1 MSRSCVIF
9 CIRFLPIYK
18 ILVFLSWDAQLQN
31 TWIMT
36 PRKYSLGVFAR
47 LHEVL
52 WRNRRRHGHLNDG
65 NCMFVNQIVDFKH
78 RPQDILGF
86 EADKRAITITV
97 NSLGTELSRNDRGS
111 LFPELGSLYPDGHR
125 DLVSCNDFVQVQ
137 ATMEMYLSYEGL
149 GTGLIQTNDK
159 PLEKVWSCLSS

>member
-1 MSRSCVIF
+1 MGLDYNKLILRSLSLFQTQGLLIRSR
-9 CIRFLPIYK
+9 
-18 ILVFLSWDAQLQN
+18 ILNV
-31 TWIMT
+31 
-36 PRKYSLGVFAR
+36 
-47 LHEVL
+47 
-52 WRNRRRHGHLNDG
+52 
-65 NCMFVNQIVDFKH
+65 
-78 RPQDILGF
+78 ILGF

-149 GTGLIQTNDK
+149 CTGLIQTNDK

>member
-1 MSRSCVIF
+1 
-9 CIRFLPIYK
+9 
-18 ILVFLSWDAQLQN
+18 
-31 TWIMT
+31 
-36 PRKYSLGVFAR
+36 
-47 LHEVL
+47 
-52 WRNRRRHGHLNDG
+52 
-65 NCMFVNQIVDFKH
+65 MFVVQIVDFKQ

-137 ATMEMYLSYEGL
+137 ATMEMYFSFEGL
-149 GTGLIQTNDK
+149 GTGLIQRNDK